1 MDQET
6 EADLVASED
15 GMDNLITERWLPAA
29 VALPEFIKFVEKWA
43 DDGEDDTRRYLDAWR
58 VAKSRYDQLRTEEA
72 GEAEKIGILPL
83 PKAMRPMARKLL
95 KHATFV
101 QGFGDFPT
109 RVALVELGRMV
120 AYQQHVALDH
130 VRKQMTGLSPD
141 MPPENLFEHCFPS
154 RESMPPL
161 KVREVGDDTMVFS
174 SPSTD
179 MRFLG
184 AMLLEQGKIKGYI
197 PVGKAAMVLGL
208 PVGFGSNLLNALSY
222 RGRLLLNNG
231 YHRTVAMI
239 EAGITHAPCV
249 IQELNTLDELE
260 LAGGRVKADRAGYYF
275 NSPRPPLMRDFR
287 DPRLYHDMATLPREK
302 QIYIRFE
309 VKKVYQVQ

>member
-1 MDQET
+1 MKLPVNDVSHGPDDE
-6 EADLVASED
+6 S
-15 GMDNLITERWLPAA
+15 GNFMTERWLPAA
-29 VALPEFIKFVEKWA
+29 VALPEFMKFVEKWA
-43 DDGEDDTRRYLDAWR
+43 DDGLHDSRRYLDAWR
-58 VAKSRYDQLRTEEA
+58 NAKANFDILRKDEA
-72 GEAEKIGILPL
+72 GEAEKIDILPL
-83 PKAMRPMARKLL
+83 PKSMRPLSRKLI

-109 RVALVELGRMV
+109 RVAYVELGRLV
-120 AYQQHVALDH
+120 AYQQHVVIDH
-130 VRKQMTGLSPD
+130 VRTQMSGLSPD
-141 MPPENLFEHCFPS
+141 MPGEDLFEHCFPS

-161 KVREVGDDTMVFS
+161 KVRSLGDDTMVFS

-184 AMLLEQGKIKGYI
+184 PMLLEQGKIKGYI

-231 YHRTVAMI
+231 YHRTVAML

-249 IQELNTLDELE
+249 IQELASLDELE
-260 LAGGRVKADRAGYYF
+260 LAGGKVKSERAAYYF
-275 NSPRPPLMRDFR
+275 NSPRPPLMRDFS
-287 DPRLYHDMATLPREK
+287 DARLHHDMQTMRREK
-302 QIYIRFE
+302 QVYIRFE
-309 VKKVYQVQ
+309 VKKVYQEI